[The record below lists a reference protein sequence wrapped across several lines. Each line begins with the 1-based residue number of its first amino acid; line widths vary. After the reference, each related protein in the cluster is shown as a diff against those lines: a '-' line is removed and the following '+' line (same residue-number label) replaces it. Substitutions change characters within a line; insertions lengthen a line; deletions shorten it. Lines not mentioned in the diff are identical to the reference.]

1 MDYFLVAL
9 ISIAGFPKAFLSSLI
24 YLFIIYSSQLFNVIE
39 KQLPCVHCFADDA
52 QLYVSLK
59 PDGQVSQDAAIGTM
73 ERCVA
78 DIRRRMINYR
88 LLLNGDKTEVLLIGS
103 QYQLKKKLDCS
114 SCLRVGNNDKWS
126 VALEI

>member
-9 ISIAGFPKAFLSSLI
+9 ISIAGLPKAFLSSLI

-59 PDGQVSQDAAIGTM
+59 PDGQVSQDAAIRTM

-88 LLLNGDKTEVLLIGS
+88 LLLNADKTEVLLIGS
-103 QYQLKKKLDCS
+103 QYQLKKVRLQQLFTC
-114 SCLRVGNNDKWS
+114 R
-126 VALEI
+126 